1 MKKYILLI
9 LLIILFITQNIYAKT
24 TFNTVNIY
32 FFHSNTC
39 PHCKEEKKVL
49 NEIKKQYNNVKIYQY
64 EVNDESNKIIFEEVK
79 KVYNIKTNGVPI
91 TIIGSKLYTGFNKEK
106 SSIKFSK
113 TIDYFSKYNYDDKVM
128 KIINPN
134 YISSY
139 HESPYIK
146 VPPLK
151 EYMNNHNNFNLL
163 GLKTDNLEPNTIS
176 VLVGFLSI
184 INPIYFVSII
194 ILNILLGKT
203 IGLKNKLMIITI
215 YFGSF
220 LLLRLESLL
229 KINILSLIIYL
240 LMIITLM
247 FFLIKYAHLKK
258 RQYILIDIS
267 LILIIITEYI
277 YSNIY
282 GKDNLILKDIDKINL
297 LDQFEKIAYYSS
309 YYTSLILINIT
320 IILII
325 YLLFEKKRRNI

>member
-9 LLIILFITQNIYAKT
+9 VLLILIPTKNIQAKT
-24 TFNTVNIY
+24 TLNTVNIY

-49 NEIKKQYNNVKIYQY
+49 EYIKKQYNNVKIYQY
-64 EVNDESNKIIFEEVK
+64 EVNDESNKIILEEVK

-106 SSIKFSK
+106 SRIKFGK

-128 KIINPN
+128 KIINPS

-139 HESPYIK
+139 HESPYIQ
-146 VPPLK
+146 VPSLK
-151 EYMNNHNNFNLL
+151 EYMENHNNFKLL

-176 VLVGFLSI
+176 VLIGVLSI
-184 INPIYFVSII
+184 INPVYIISII
-194 ILNILLGKT
+194 ILNILLEKT
-203 IGLKNKLMIITI
+203 MGLKNKLTIITV

-229 KINILSLIIYL
+229 KINTLTLIIYL
-240 LMIITLM
+240 LMIITIMYL
-247 FFLIKYAHLKK
+247 LIKYSIIKK
-258 RQYILIDIS
+258 IQYKLIDAS
-267 LILIIITEYI
+267 LILILITEYI
-277 YSNIY
+277 YNNVY
-282 GKDNLILKDIDKINL
+282 TKYNLILKDIAKINL
-297 LDQFEKIAYYSS
+297 LNQFEKITYYSS
-309 YYTSLILINIT
+309 YYTSLILINVT

-325 YLLFEKKRRNI
+325 YLMFEKKRRNI